1 MERHEQLEYFEF
13 ITKISESRFII
24 ISSYE
29 DASPRVIGE
38 ALLLNTPILINK
50 DIIGGWKY
58 LDEKSGLFYDSMNVK
73 TKIGEIMGKKFTPRE
88 YFLKNYGIQNSG
100 KKFRD
105 FVVSID
111 PSFSKYKQLRFS
123 IS

>member
-1 MERHEQLEYFEF
+1 ME
-13 ITKISESRFII
+13 
-24 ISSYE
+24 
-29 DASPRVIGE
+29 
-38 ALLLNTPILINK
+38 
-50 DIIGGWKY
+50 
-58 LDEKSGLFYDSMNVK
+58 
-73 TKIGEIMGKKFTPRE
+73 KKFNPRE

-100 KKFRD
+100 EKFRD

>member
-1 MERHEQLEYFEF
+1 MMNE
-13 ITKISESRFII
+13 
-24 ISSYE
+24 
-29 DASPRVIGE
+29 
-38 ALLLNTPILINK
+38 N
-50 DIIGGWKY
+50 IIGGWKY
-58 LDEKSGLFYDSMNVK
+58 VNEKSGVLYDSLTIK
-73 TKIGEIMGKKFTPRE
+73 SKIEEIMEKKFNPRE

-100 KKFRD
+100 EKFRD

>member
-1 MERHEQLEYFEF
+1 M
-13 ITKISESRFII
+13 I

-38 ALLLNTPILINK
+38 ALLLNTPVIVNK

-58 LDEKSGLFYDSMNVK
+58 VDEESGVFYDSLTIK
-73 TKIGEIMGKKFTPRE
+73 TKIKEIMEKKFNPRK

-105 FVVSID
+105 FIVSID